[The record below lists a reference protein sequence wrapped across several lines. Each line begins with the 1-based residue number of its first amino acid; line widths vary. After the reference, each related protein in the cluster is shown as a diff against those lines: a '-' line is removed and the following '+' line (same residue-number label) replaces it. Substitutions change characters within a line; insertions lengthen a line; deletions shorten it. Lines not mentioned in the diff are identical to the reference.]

1 MPPLAQRNLFHDKV
15 RLTVTLTGI
24 VFSVVLIV
32 VQLGLF
38 LGFTTAT
45 SNLIDHSGADL
56 WITSKNGPY
65 VEQGVAFSERKL
77 NQVRAVP
84 GVADAQ
90 KLIARWTQWKRH
102 DGGQDSV
109 QIVWIN
115 VDDTMERPWNL
126 VQGSVEDLK
135 SPDAII
141 LDELYKQKLGVTGV
155 GEVFEIGGYRARVV
169 GFTRGI
175 RSFTTSPYVFT
186 TFKNAQN
193 FAAIPEDQTMFILV
207 KLAPGANL
215 EQVRHNLLDHVKDV
229 EVFKTSEFSRM
240 TTFYWMFTTGAG
252 VAVLIAAVLGLVV
265 GFVVVAQTIYAT
277 TVDHI
282 REFGTLKA
290 MGAPNSYV
298 YKVIMKQAA
307 IAAVLGYALGM
318 VVSVFVVHGSQKG
331 GAAILMPPSMAV
343 GMFFLTLLMC
353 VGAALVSI
361 NKVTRI
367 DPAMVFKGGGTVFSV
382 FHCVLCGVFK
392 AFTTE
397 DMEGTA
403 GDQMESNM
411 QSAIAVR
418 KLMKKYE

>member
-15 RLTVTLTGI
+15 RLAVTLTGI

-38 LGFTTAT
+38 IGFTTAT
-45 SNLIDHSGADL
+45 SNLIDHSNADL
-56 WITSKNGPY
+56 WITSKNVPY

-77 NQVRAVP
+77 NQVRAVE

-90 KLIARWTQWKRH
+90 KIIAHWTQWKRH
-102 DGGQDSV
+102 DGAQESV
-109 QIVWIN
+109 QIVGLN
-115 VDDTMERPWNL
+115 VDDTLERPWNL
-126 VQGSVEDLK
+126 VQGRVEDLK
-135 SPDAII
+135 YPDAVIM
-141 LDELYKQKLGVTGV
+141 DELYKQKLGVSQI
-155 GEVFEIGGYRARVV
+155 GEVFEIGGHRARIV

-186 TFKNAQN
+186 SFKNAQN
-193 FAAIPEDQTMFILV
+193 FTALREDQTFFILV
-207 KLAPGANL
+207 KVLPGANL
-215 EQVRHNLLDHVKDV
+215 EQVRRSIIDHVKDV
-229 EVFKTSEFSRM
+229 DVVTNSEFSHM

-282 REFGTLKA
+282 REYGTLKA

-307 IAAVLGYALGM
+307 ISAVIGYGLGM
-318 VVSVFVVHGSQKG
+318 IVSVFVVHGSQKG
-331 GAAILMPPSMAV
+331 GAAILMPPPMAA
-343 GMFFLTLLMC
+343 GMFFVTLAMC

-367 DPAMVFKGGGTVFSV
+367 DPAMVFKG
-382 FHCVLCGVFK
+382 
-392 AFTTE
+392 
-397 DMEGTA
+397 
-403 GDQMESNM
+403 
-411 QSAIAVR
+411 
-418 KLMKKYE
+418 

>member
-38 LGFTTAT
+38 IGFTTAT

-56 WITSKNGPY
+56 WITSKNVPY

-77 NQVRAVP
+77 NQVRAVD

-90 KLIARWTQWKRH
+90 KIIARWTQWKRH

-109 QIVWIN
+109 QIVGVN
-115 VDDTMERPWNL
+115 VDDRLERPWNL
-126 VQGSVEDLK
+126 VEGRVEDLK
-135 SPDAII
+135 SPDAVI
-141 LDELYKQKLGVTGV
+141 LDELYKQKLGVTRV
-155 GEVFEIGGYRARVV
+155 GEVFEIGGHRARVV

-193 FAAIPEDQTMFILV
+193 YTALREDQTMFILV
-207 KLAPGANL
+207 KVAPGADL
-215 EQVRHNLLDHVKDV
+215 QRVRRELLDHVTDV
-229 EVFKTSEFSRM
+229 EVFTTAQFSRM

-252 VAVLIAAVLGLVV
+252 VAVLIAAALGLVV

-307 IAAVLGYALGM
+307 ISAVIGYVLGM
-318 VVSVFVVHGSQKG
+318 IVSVFVVQASQKG
-331 GAAILMPPSMAV
+331 GAAILMPTSMAA
-343 GMFFLTLLMC
+343 GMFFLTLTMC

-367 DPAMVFKGGGTVFSV
+367 DPAMVFRG
-382 FHCVLCGVFK
+382 
-392 AFTTE
+392 
-397 DMEGTA
+397 
-403 GDQMESNM
+403 
-411 QSAIAVR
+411 
-418 KLMKKYE
+418 

>member
-38 LGFTTAT
+38 IGFTTAT

-56 WITSKNGPY
+56 WITSKNVPY

-77 NQVRAVP
+77 NQVRTVP

-90 KLIARWTQWKRH
+90 KIIAHWTQWKRH
-102 DGGQDSV
+102 DGGEESV
-109 QIVWIN
+109 QIVGIN
-115 VDDTMERPWNL
+115 VDDPLERPWNL
-126 VQGSVEDLK
+126 VEGRVEDLK
-135 SPDAII
+135 SPDAVI
-141 LDELYKQKLGVTGV
+141 LDELYKQKLGVTRV

-186 TFKNAQN
+186 SFKNAQDYTRLR
-193 FAAIPEDQTMFILV
+193 EDQTLFILV
-207 KLAPGANL
+207 KVAPGADVQ
-215 EQVRHNLLDHVKDV
+215 QVRRDLLNRVKDV
-229 EVFKTSEFSRM
+229 EVFTTGEFSHM

-298 YKVIMKQAA
+298 YRVIMKQAA
-307 IAAVLGYALGM
+307 IAAVIGYVLGM
-318 VVSVFVVHGSQKG
+318 FVSMFVVHASQKG
-331 GAAILMPPSMAV
+331 GAAILMPTPMAI
-343 GMFFLTLLMC
+343 GMFFLTLAMC
-353 VGAALVSI
+353 TGAALVSI

-367 DPAMVFKGGGTVFSV
+367 DPAMVFK
-382 FHCVLCGVFK
+382 
-392 AFTTE
+392 A
-397 DMEGTA
+397 
-403 GDQMESNM
+403 
-411 QSAIAVR
+411 
-418 KLMKKYE
+418 

>member
-38 LGFTTAT
+38 IGFTTAT
-45 SNLIDHSGADL
+45 SNLIDHSNADL
-56 WITSKNGPY
+56 WITSKNVPY

-77 NQVRAVP
+77 NQVRAVE

-90 KLIARWTQWKRH
+90 KIIARWTQWKRH
-102 DGGQDSV
+102 DGGQESV
-109 QIVWIN
+109 QIVGIN
-115 VDDTMERPWNL
+115 VDDRLEQPWNL
-126 VQGSVEDLK
+126 VEGRVEDLK
-135 SPDAII
+135 YPDAVIM
-141 LDELYKQKLGVTGV
+141 DELYKQKLGVTRV

-186 TFKNAQN
+186 TFKNAQDYTGLR
-193 FAAIPEDQTMFILV
+193 EDQTMFILV
-207 KLAPGANL
+207 KLAPGADL
-215 EQVRHNLLDHVKDV
+215 QRVRRDLLNHVTDV
-229 EVFKTSEFSRM
+229 DVLTTAQFSRM

-252 VAVLIAAVLGLVV
+252 VAVLIAAGLGLVV

-307 IAAVLGYALGM
+307 ISAVIGYVLGM
-318 VVSVFVVHGSQKG
+318 IVSVFVVHASQKG
-331 GAAILMPPSMAV
+331 GAAILMPAPMAV
-343 GMFFLTLLMC
+343 GMFFLTLTMC

-367 DPAMVFKGGGTVFSV
+367 DPAMVFRG
-382 FHCVLCGVFK
+382 
-392 AFTTE
+392 
-397 DMEGTA
+397 
-403 GDQMESNM
+403 
-411 QSAIAVR
+411 
-418 KLMKKYE
+418 

>member
-56 WITSKNGPY
+56 WITSANVPY

-90 KLIARWTQWKRH
+90 KIIARWTQWKRH
-102 DGGQDSV
+102 DGGEDSV
-109 QIVWIN
+109 QIVGIN
-115 VDDTMERPWNL
+115 VDDPLERPWNL
-126 VQGSVEDLK
+126 VQGRVEDLK
-135 SPDAII
+135 SPDAVI
-141 LDELYKQKLGVTGV
+141 LDELYKQKLGVTHI
-155 GEVFEIGGYRARVV
+155 GEVFEIGGHRARVV

-186 TFKNAQN
+186 SFKNAQN
-193 FAAIPEDQTMFILV
+193 YTHLPEDQTFFILV
-207 KLAPGANL
+207 KVAPGASVN
-215 EQVRHNLLDHVKDV
+215 QVRQTILAHVTDV
-229 EVFKTSEFSRM
+229 QVLTSAEFSHM

-277 TVDHI
+277 TMDHI
-282 REFGTLKA
+282 REYGTLKA

-298 YKVIMKQAA
+298 YRVIMKQAA
-307 IAAVLGYALGM
+307 ISAVIGYVLGM
-318 VVSVFVVHGSQKG
+318 IVSVFVVQGSQKG
-331 GAAILMPPSMAV
+331 GAAILMPPSMAA

-367 DPAMVFKGGGTVFSV
+367 DPAMVFKG
-382 FHCVLCGVFK
+382 
-392 AFTTE
+392 
-397 DMEGTA
+397 
-403 GDQMESNM
+403 
-411 QSAIAVR
+411 
-418 KLMKKYE
+418 

>member
-56 WITSKNGPY
+56 WVTSKNVPY
-65 VEQGVAFSERKL
+65 VEQGVPFSERKL

-90 KLIARWTQWKRH
+90 KIIARWTQWKRH
-102 DGGQDSV
+102 DGGQESV
-109 QIVWIN
+109 QIVGIN
-115 VDDTMERPWNL
+115 VDNPLERPWNL
-126 VQGSVEDLK
+126 VEGGVQDLK
-135 SPDAII
+135 SPDAVI
-141 LDELYKQKLGVTGV
+141 LDELYKQKLGVTHV
-155 GEVFEIGGYRARVV
+155 GEVFEIGGYRAKVV

-186 TFKNAQN
+186 SFKNAQDYTN
-193 FAAIPEDQTMFILV
+193 LREDQLMFILV
-207 KLAPGANL
+207 KVALHADVQ
-215 EQVRHNLLDHVKDV
+215 QVRRDLLDHVRDV
-229 EVFKTSEFSRM
+229 DVYTSAQFSRM
-240 TTFYWMFTTGAG
+240 TTSYWMFTTGAG
-252 VAVLIAAVLGLVV
+252 VAVLIAAALGLVV

-277 TVDHI
+277 TMDHI
-282 REFGTLKA
+282 REYGTLKA

-307 IAAVLGYALGM
+307 ISAVIGYVLGM
-318 VVSVFVVHGSQKG
+318 IVSTFVVQGSQKG
-331 GAAILMPPSMAV
+331 GAAILMPPSMAA
-343 GMFFLTLLMC
+343 GMFFLTLAMC

-361 NKVTRI
+361 NKVTHL
-367 DPAMVFKGGGTVFSV
+367 DPAMVFKG
-382 FHCVLCGVFK
+382 
-392 AFTTE
+392 
-397 DMEGTA
+397 
-403 GDQMESNM
+403 
-411 QSAIAVR
+411 
-418 KLMKKYE
+418 